1 LTEYAA
7 FHHAEPKIWAFATGD
22 KKAIDSLTNAFSVYR
37 QNEKG
42 TISHGLA
49 TALINR
55 NGIVE
60 KIWRVTPGRLKKLPK
75 SSRQRASE

>member
-7 FHHAEPKIWAFATGD
+7 FHHAEPKIWVFATGD

-37 QNEKG
+37 QNEGG

-60 KIWRVTPGRLKKLPK
+60 KIWRGNAWTPEEVTQVLQTESK
-75 SSRQRASE
+75 